1 MRIVKFRA
9 QVVPILARSRDR
21 GRRSLRR
28 LLVGVALAALQGCGG
43 HGGGDSAS
51 QPPVLLGDADPTGLW
66 QGTFKSDDGTARNF
80 NVIAA
85 PDGRFVGVIAS
96 SGTNGRFIVGT
107 HDTTLN
113 MFSAHGTVF
122 AQAGEALLPNGQPS
136 GALTVSNGNVVERAS
151 LSGSYSGGGESAS
164 FTLGYDGNTSR
175 GASLQGIA
183 GVYSV
188 FPPPLINTATL
199 AVSGGTLTFAT
210 DGGCNGA
217 GTIDVIDPTMNIYSW
232 SMLLSACGGVEGSM
246 LSGLATLGDN
256 PRNGHVLSLISLY
269 GATASHDRSF
279 VFRGFK

>member
-1 MRIVKFRA
+1 
-9 QVVPILARSRDR
+9 
-21 GRRSLRR
+21 
-28 LLVGVALAALQGCGG
+28 VGAALAALQGCGG
-43 HGGGDSAS
+43 HSGSDSAS
-51 QPPVLLGDADPTGLW
+51 QPPVLFGDADPTGLW
-66 QGTFKSDDGTARNF
+66 QGTFRTDDGTRNF

-96 SGTNGRFIVGT
+96 SGTNGRFIVGV
-107 HDTTLN
+107 HDTNLN
-113 MFSAHGTVF
+113 MFSAKGTVF

-136 GALTVSNGNVVERAS
+136 GALTVSSGNVVERAS

-175 GASLQGIA
+175 GASLEAIA

-188 FPPPLINTATL
+188 YPPPLINTATL

-217 GTIDVIDPTMNIYSW
+217 GTIDVIDSALNIYSW
-232 SMLLSACGGVEGSM
+232 SMLLSACGGVEGSA
-246 LSGLATLGDN
+246 LTGLATLGDN
-256 PRNGHVLSLISLY
+256 PRNGSVRSLISLY
-269 GATASHDRSF
+269 GATASEDRPF